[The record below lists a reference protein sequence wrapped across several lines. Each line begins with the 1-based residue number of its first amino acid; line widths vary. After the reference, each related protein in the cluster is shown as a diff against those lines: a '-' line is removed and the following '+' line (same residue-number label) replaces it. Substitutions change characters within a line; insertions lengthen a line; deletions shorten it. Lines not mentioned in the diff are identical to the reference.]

1 MMTNLDCFPCFLRQ
15 ALEAARM
22 ATDHE
27 EIQRKVLNSVL
38 SILSNIS
45 IYSSPPEIALLVH
58 QRVKAI
64 TGNLDPYKE
73 AKKNQNELALKYED
87 ILRDRIRET
96 SNPLKVA
103 MISSAAGNTIDLAPD
118 QQMKDICKK
127 CMEIIS
133 RGFSWDDYELFCKK
147 VVQSKSLLYLGDNAG
162 EIVWDKILI
171 EELLD
176 HFDFDINYVVRGF
189 PILNDVTLEDA
200 KYVKMTE
207 LVTVVPN
214 GSEAPGTLLNRC
226 SEELLMRY
234 QKSDLILSKG
244 QGNYES
250 LSKENR
256 PIFFLLKVKCP
267 VIAGDVH
274 CRIGDIILK
283 FQSNLEREMNGYGCY
298 HPGQ

>member
-1 MMTNLDCFPCFLRQ
+1 VGRYSRIIRFYSMMTNLDCFPCFLRQ

-162 EIVWDKILI
+162 EIVWNKILI
-171 EELLD
+171 FEISIKFRKGDEWIWMLSS
-176 HFDFDINYVVRGF
+176 GS
-189 PILNDVTLEDA
+189 
-200 KYVKMTE
+200 MT
-207 LVTVVPN
+207 
-214 GSEAPGTLLNRC
+214 
-226 SEELLMRY
+226 
-234 QKSDLILSKG
+234 
-244 QGNYES
+244 
-250 LSKENR
+250 
-256 PIFFLLKVKCP
+256 
-267 VIAGDVH
+267 
-274 CRIGDIILK
+274 
-283 FQSNLEREMNGYGCY
+283 
-298 HPGQ
+298 

>member
-1 MMTNLDCFPCFLRQ
+1 
-15 ALEAARM
+15 M
-22 ATDHE
+22 ATKDE

-73 AKKNQNELALKYED
+73 AKKSQNELALQYES
-87 ILRDRIRET
+87 ILRAQIAEM
-96 SNPLKVA
+96 SNPLKSA
-103 MISSAAGNTIDLAPD
+103 MMLSATGNAIDLALD
-118 QQMKDICKK
+118 QQIKDIYKRY
-127 CMEIIS
+127 MEIIS
-133 RGFSWDDYELFCKK
+133 RGFSWDDYGLFCKK
-147 VVQSKSLLYLGDNAG
+147 VVKSKSLLYLGDNAG

-176 HFDFDINYVVRGF
+176 LDINYVVRGF

-200 KYVKMTE
+200 QYVKMTE

-226 SEELLMRY
+226 SEEFLMRY

-250 LSKENR
+250 LSRENR
-256 PIFFLLKVKCP
+256 PIFSLLKVKCT
-267 VIAGDVH
+267 VIAEDIH

-283 FQSNLEREMNGYGCY
+283 FQSNLEREMN
-298 HPGQ
+298 